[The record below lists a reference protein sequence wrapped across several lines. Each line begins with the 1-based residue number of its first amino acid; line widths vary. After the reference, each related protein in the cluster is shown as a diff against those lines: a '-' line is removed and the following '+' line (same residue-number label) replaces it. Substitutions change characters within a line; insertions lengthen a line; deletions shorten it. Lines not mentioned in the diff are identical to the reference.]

1 MKTYT
6 ELKAKIKAP
15 NNDAATHRAAAADA
29 RRQADSFRT
38 MRAEAI
44 ANEDMAAYA
53 DACQRVEFY
62 EQRAALE
69 DKRAA
74 ANTGAPVAEYVDAWE
89 EYARDYNKDFAKKW
103 ASFCKLRN
111 EMAAAWLELMRTVA
125 EGNGEAQQIREDLA
139 GRRVGTMDIVET
151 ITKLSRPEATK
162 ANAGEVAETAIT
174 AAAFQL
180 DYDRREN
187 LRGILE
193 GWNTDGDIYADT
205 VGEYAAK
212 HPTPPRAVFP
222 YPVYMTETEEE
233 ETKRK
238 IKGKPQPVGYFLNNG
253 QWKEDP
259 DFYDRM
265 EKQQRKRAAQEA
277 PRI

>member
-15 NNDAATHRAAAADA
+15 NNDAATHREAAADA

-62 EQRAALE
+62 EQRATLE

-103 ASFCKLRN
+103 ASFCKLRK
-111 EMAAAWLELMRTVA
+111 EMAAAWLEVLQIVA
-125 EGNGEAQQIREDLA
+125 EGNGESMKVRDDLR
-139 GRRVGTMDIVET
+139 GHRVGTMDMAET
-151 ITKLSRPEATK
+151 LTQLSRPAITETMRR
-162 ANAGEVAETAIT
+162 EPAENAIT
-174 AAAFQL
+174 AEAFDL
-180 DYDRREN
+180 DGNRREN
-187 LRGILE
+187 MLGIID
-193 GWNTDGDIYADT
+193 GWNYNGDIFAET
-205 VGEYAAK
+205 IGEYMGS
-212 HPTPPRAVFP
+212 HRPEPQPVFR
-222 YPVYMTETEEE
+222 YPVYMPETDEER
-233 ETKRK
+233 TKRS

-265 EKQQRKRAAQEA
+265 EKQQRERAAREA